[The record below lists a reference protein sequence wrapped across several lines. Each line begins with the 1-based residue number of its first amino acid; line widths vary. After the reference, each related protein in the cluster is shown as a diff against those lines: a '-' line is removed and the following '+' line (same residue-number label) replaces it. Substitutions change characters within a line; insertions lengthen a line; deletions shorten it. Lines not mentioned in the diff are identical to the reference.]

1 MMNLFAKLGTASLI
15 ALSAVSV
22 MAPSVSAAGL
32 SSPAETVRYQHHG
45 RDICSP
51 LMAVRKARAA
61 GIRRAEIAKIT
72 PRRVVVVGRS
82 HHGMERMVFA
92 NQSDCPVLRR

>member
-1 MMNLFAKLGTASLI
+1 MNLFAKLGIAGVI

-22 MAPSVSAAGL
+22 MAPSVSATGL
-32 SSPAETVRYQHHG
+32 SSQVEMVRYEHHG

-51 LMAVRKARAA
+51 LMAVRKARAS
-61 GIRRAEIAKIT
+61 GIHRAEIAKIT

-82 HHGMERMVFA
+82 QHGMERMVFA